1 MKDKLT
7 LNSLYGAMGINL
19 HSYIQGLYEEFLR
32 EADVET
38 TKPKEFMVKKETP
51 KLKLKCKH

>member
-1 MKDKLT
+1 MKDWAN

-19 HSYIQGLYEEFLR
+19 HSYIQGLYEEFLK
-32 EADVET
+32 ETGVET
-38 TKPKEFMVKKETP
+38 TKPKEFMVKKEGP